1 MFCHD
6 LSLLQCSIDLK
17 LFERGINCVQSVRI
31 SLLHIAPGIEYTGI
45 LGQKQLRTKE
55 LWRRN

>member
-1 MFCHD
+1 MIDTGYSMFCHD

-45 LGQKQLRTKE
+45 LGQKQ
-55 LWRRN
+55 